1 MGEARERTIANGG
14 ILEPKG
20 KAPAHVS
27 RQVDF
32 KAGVARDARAVA
44 IQLGDIL
51 MHITPDAAEEVAAGL
66 VQCAR
71 AVRTLQ
77 GMETNRVVLG

>member
-1 MGEARERTIANGG
+1 
-14 ILEPKG
+14 
-20 KAPAHVS
+20 
-27 RQVDF
+27 
-32 KAGVARDARAVA
+32 VA